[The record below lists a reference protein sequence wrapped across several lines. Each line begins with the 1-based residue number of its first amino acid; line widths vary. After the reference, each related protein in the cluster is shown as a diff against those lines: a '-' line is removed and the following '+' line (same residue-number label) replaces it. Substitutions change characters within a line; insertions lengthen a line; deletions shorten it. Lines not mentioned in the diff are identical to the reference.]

1 MPLAARLPWYV
12 PPALRARRATTL
24 LAGAALLTLAACGSG
39 QKQDVNEP
47 KGNFQV
53 DVIRHSFPSK
63 QALAK
68 QSHILITVKNSGQK
82 TVPNVAVTLN
92 GLNYRTTQ
100 KGVADPSRPRF
111 VINGRPKSVG
121 GFEES
126 QDDSPDGG
134 QTAYVNTWTLGPLR
148 PGEQQAFRWGV
159 TAVKAGPYKLTWK
172 VAAGLNGKA
181 KAVDANTGRAPS
193 GQFAGTVVQK
203 APQTRI
209 AEDGHTIIQ
218 GTR

>member
-1 MPLAARLPWYV
+1 VPLTARLPWYV

-24 LAGAALLTLAACGSG
+24 LAGAALLTLGACGSG

-47 KGNFQV
+47 KGNFDV
-53 DVIRHSFPSK
+53 DVIRHTFPTK
-63 QALAK
+63 QSLAK
-68 QSHILITVKNSGQK
+68 QSRIVITVKNSGQK
-82 TVPNVAVTLN
+82 TVPNVAVTLD

-111 VINGRPKSVG
+111 VINGRPKNVG

-126 QDDSPDGG
+126 QDESPDGG
-134 QTAYVNTWTLGPLR
+134 QTAYVGTWALGPMR
-148 PGEQQAFRWGV
+148 PGEQKTFKWGV
-159 TAVKAGPYKLTWK
+159 TAVKAGPFTVTWR

-181 KAVDANTGRAPS
+181 KAVDANTGRAPA
-193 GQFAGTVVQK
+193 GRFAGTVSRK

-209 AEDGHTIIQ
+209 AEDGHTIIH